1 MRKLMVIAALG
12 MMVSGCAGALKD
24 TRHYLSTDDA
34 LQKEAELKKAYSAC
48 LKRNGNDEARCG
60 KEKDELL
67 QQQEWNELEES
78 G

>member
-1 MRKLMVIAALG
+1 MRKLVVIAALG
-12 MMVSGCAGALKD
+12 MMVSGCAGALQGAK
-24 TRHYLSTDDA
+24 HYMSTDDA

-48 LKRNGNDEARCG
+48 LKRNGNDETRCK

-67 QQQEWNELEES
+67 EQQEWNEMEES